1 MRLGHQR
8 RQPLALRHLAVG
20 EDARLPLD
28 LRLRLL
34 TWSLIGVIFAIA
46 LWFWIRPIWRDLEA
60 LISERDRHCRGAV
73 ILGLNQPLDFL
84 ADSFANATNPI
95 VKGFM
100 VGRTLW
106 ADASLKWFKGELGD
120 AELINEVARNF
131 AVLVDAWRNRH
142 QALRAAA

>member
-1 MRLGHQR
+1 MTVCGCSK
-8 RQPLALRHLAVG
+8 LAKLTARLAV
-20 EDARLPLD
+20 
-28 LRLRLL
+28 
-34 TWSLIGVIFAIA
+34 SLHGSLAFTGRGHAT
-46 LWFWIRPIWRDLEA
+46 
-60 LISERDRHCRGAV
+60 DRAV
-73 ILGLNQPLDFL
+73 ILGLNQPLQYL
-84 ADSFANATNPI
+84 ADSFADASSPI